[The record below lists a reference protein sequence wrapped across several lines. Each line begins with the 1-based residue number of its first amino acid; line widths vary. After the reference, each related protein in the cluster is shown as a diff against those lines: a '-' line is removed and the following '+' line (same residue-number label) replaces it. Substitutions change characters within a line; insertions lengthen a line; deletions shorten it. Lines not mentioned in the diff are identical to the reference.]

1 MIAQKQ
7 ARRFQKEK
15 RAHSIYNK
23 YGKACKPVVTKTV
36 YLQEEYT

>member
-7 ARRFQKEK
+7 VRRFQKET
-15 RAHSIYNK
+15 RAHSIYSK
-23 YGKACKPVVTKTV
+23 YGKAYKPVATKTV